1 MDTTKDTG
9 APSDDTSGAIPKTKP
24 KTTSKTTPK
33 KSTIAKTTT
42 TTTTAKATVA
52 HNTTVAETPESLG
65 ISEGVKGE
73 LSREINQMLSFAVY
87 NGTIINTDVISLI
100 EDSNVENLIN
110 AHNML
115 CKNIA
120 PATPKSI
127 EFTRKLRNR
136 DVDKSLFRKLP
147 IIRNLIILAIIF
159 LITFVLTG
167 STEGVNNTSLD
178 LGVMNNSGTSLLLN
192 LAYLASVSGLGVVFY
207 LLKNVSSAVKSG
219 TLVPEDT
226 IYYIA
231 LIVLGVIAGLIMSE
245 ILNLYT
251 KDADSINLF
260 NKSVLALVG
269 GFSSDAIF
277 TVLQSLIDRLKSI
290 FAPSNS

>member
-1 MDTTKDTG
+1 MATTNNPST
-9 APSDDTSGAIPKTKP
+9 PSDTIEGAASTKTDDTA
-24 KTTSKTTPK
+24 
-33 KSTIAKTTT
+33 STITDTPASATTEEVSNAVEST
-42 TTTTAKATVA
+42 SDSTVR
-52 HNTTVAETPESLG
+52 G
-65 ISEGVKGE
+65 ISPEVKDE
-73 LSREINQMLSFAVY
+73 MSREINEMLSFAVY
-87 NGTIINTDVISLI
+87 NGTIINTDLIPLI
-100 EDSNVENLIN
+100 EDSTVDNLIN

-127 EFTRKLRNR
+127 EYTVKLRNR
-136 DVDKSLFRKLP
+136 DKDKSLFSKLP
-147 IIRNLIILAIIF
+147 LVRNLVLLAVAF
-159 LITFVLTG
+159 LAAFIA
-167 STEGVNNTSLD
+167 TSLSSEVND
-178 LGVMNNSGTSLLLN
+178 QSLDKGVMNNDGLNLLLN
-192 LAYLASVSGLGVVFY
+192 LGYLASVSGLGVVFY
-207 LLKNVSSAVKSG
+207 LLKNVSTAVRNG
-219 TLVPEDT
+219 TLVPEDS
-226 IYYIA
+226 IYYVA
-231 LIVLGVIAGLIMSE
+231 LVVLGVISGLIMSE

>member
-1 MDTTKDTG
+1 MATTKTTNT
-9 APSDDTSGAIPKTKP
+9 PSEETASTSSKA
-24 KTTSKTTPK
+24 TT
-33 KSTIAKTTT
+33 AKTTT
-42 TTTTAKATVA
+42 SKATAPNKTTDDTTTEAPVTY
-52 HNTTVAETPESLG
+52 G
-65 ISEGVKGE
+65 ISPEIKKE
-73 LSREINQMLSFAVY
+73 MSREINEMLSFATY

-100 EDSNVENLIN
+100 EDSDVDNLIN

-127 EFTRKLRNR
+127 AFIKRLRE
-136 DVDKSLFRKLP
+136 DSSKKSLFNKLP
-147 IIRNLIILAIIF
+147 LVRNLIILSLVF
-159 LITFVLTG
+159 LIMFVATG
-167 STEGVNNTSLD
+167 STAQVSDTSLD
-178 LGVMNNSGTSLLLN
+178 KGIMHNEGLNLLLN

-207 LLKNVSSAVKSG
+207 LLKSVSTSVKSG
-219 TLVPEDT
+219 TLVPEDS

-231 LIVLGVIAGLIMSE
+231 LVVLGVIAGLIMSE

-251 KDADSINLF
+251 KDADTINLF

-277 TVLQSLIDRLKSI
+277 TVLQGVIDRLKSI

>member
-1 MDTTKDTG
+1 MATTTKTTNT
-9 APSDDTSGAIPKTKP
+9 PSEEIPNVTSKAATPETETTKKTDVT
-24 KTTSKTTPK
+24 TTSEP
-33 KSTIAKTTT
+33 
-42 TTTTAKATVA
+42 
-52 HNTTVAETPESLG
+52 LG
-65 ISEGVKGE
+65 ISQTLKEE
-73 LSREINQMLSFAVY
+73 MSREINQMLSFAVY

-100 EDSNVENLIN
+100 EGSNVDDLIN

-127 EFTRKLRNR
+127 EYTRKLRSR
-136 DVDKSLFRKLP
+136 DAGKSLFSKLP
-147 IIRNLIILAIIF
+147 IVRNLIILALIF

-167 STEGVNNTSLD
+167 SSEGVNNKSLD
-178 LGVMNNSGTSLLLN
+178 LGVMDNSGLNLLLN
-192 LAYLASVSGLGVVFY
+192 LSYLASVSGLGVLFY
-207 LLKNVSSAVKSG
+207 LLKNVSSAVKNG

-226 IYYIA
+226 IYYIS

-260 NKSVLALVG
+260 NKSVLALIG

-277 TVLQSLIDRLKSI
+277 TILQSLIDRLKAI